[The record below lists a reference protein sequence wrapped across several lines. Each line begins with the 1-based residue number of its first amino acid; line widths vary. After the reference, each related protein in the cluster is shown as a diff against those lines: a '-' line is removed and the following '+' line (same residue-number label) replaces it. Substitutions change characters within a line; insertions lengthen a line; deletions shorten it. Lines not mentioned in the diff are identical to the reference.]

1 MTIFDSVVQRTIE
14 TLQRTISKFMEVDI
28 MYKCKDLQKMRV
40 MAYLDGDESG
50 INTVMKIHGMVHC

>member
-1 MTIFDSVVQRTIE
+1 MTIFDSAVQRTIE
-14 TLQRTISKFMEVDI
+14 TLQRTISKVMEVDI
-28 MYKCKDLQKMRV
+28 RYECKDFQKMRV